1 MFSRQAIANA
11 LGFWERA
18 RVLFN
23 VVLLAYV
30 LVQFWPALLAL
41 PHKLWTEIAALTLV
55 ANVVYCAA
63 YPIDLIL
70 QATDYRY
77 MWQTAG
83 RPLLWLGLTAAS
95 LMLARIVLM
104 FLLRGA

>member
-1 MFSRQAIANA
+1 MFSREAIANA

-30 LVQFWPALLAL
+30 LVQFWPALSAL
-41 PHKLWTEIAALTLV
+41 PHKLWTEIAAV
-55 ANVVYCAA
+55 ALFANITYCAA

-83 RPLLWLGLTAAS
+83 RPLLWLLLLAAS
-95 LMLARIVLM
+95 LMLTRITLM